1 MIPLEDYE
9 PELQTETSQELLPDT
24 HDITPTTHTS
34 VNRWALALLTG
45 TSQVFLGTAAVGGL
59 FLFFVWFYHQ
69 PYFAFFMYWLFFT
82 VTATAYSAPIFLFAD
97 QFVTTLLT
105 KTQQLYPVVGV
116 PKLLGTTLAG
126 MLIML
131 FLTVA
136 VLVAGQLPQVL
147 LNVFLGGTLFFLV
160 IYTFM
165 LILAFSIPHHPDFQ
179 A

>member
-9 PELQTETSQELLPDT
+9 PGLPVESEQELLPDT
-24 HDITPTTHTS
+24 TPAATTS
-34 VNRWALALLTG
+34 INPWAVALLTG
-45 TSQVFLGTAAVGGL
+45 SLQLFLGAAAVGGL

-69 PYFAFFMYWLFFT
+69 AYFMYFMYWLLFT
-82 VTATAYSAPIFLFAD
+82 CAGTAYSAPIFLFAD

-105 KTQQLYPVVGV
+105 RTQQVYPVLGV

-136 VLVAGQLPQVL
+136 VLWVGQLPDVL

-160 IYTFM
+160 IYTLM
-165 LILAFSIPHHPDFQ
+165 LILAFSIPHHPEFQ
-179 A
+179 